1 MHKIVDGYGAA
12 RMDRGYLISIHL
24 VSFYLLIMLLKFT
37 VTTRLKDLIK
47 MCALF

>member
-1 MHKIVDGYGAA
+1 MPVLKKI
-12 RMDRGYLISIHL
+12 RGPIHL
-24 VSFYLLIMLLKFT
+24 VSFYLLIMLLKKFFT